1 MSQPAIQ
8 ILYGHFDVLL
18 FTYGFPFTDAP
29 STARLAS
36 NKDSSFLWKDAL
48 RTVPDQNSIFK
59 KEGPQEVSNLT
70 FEPQNHLSEC
80 TRNSSS

>member
-18 FTYGFPFTDAP
+18 FTYGFPFTDAA

-48 RTVPDQNSIFK
+48 KNCSWSERRRALEATI
-59 KEGPQEVSNLT
+59 LT

-80 TRNSSS
+80 TSNSSS

>member
-1 MSQPAIQ
+1 MSHPAIQ

-18 FTYGFPFTDAP
+18 FTYGFPFTDAA

-48 RTVPDQNSIFK
+48 RIVPDQNLIFLRRK
-59 KEGPQEVSNLT
+59 ATRSYHSN
-70 FEPQNHLSEC
+70 FWASKSFVRVHQ
-80 TRNSSS
+80 